1 MHLKCRYHPG
11 EGGSE
16 KSNVDWEARSLTET
30 MEGQR
35 AAQHASFS
43 ARRLLPQDKCNSAFG
58 GRACTPLVRGRA
70 QLTPSA
76 VEPGA
81 LRCAGTAIHEKLALS
96 AARRRLGAWRPQGPV
111 PAVPSWRS
119 ALGSI
124 IHRSAPAGFPHHAN
138 HEAPDT
144 ASPQPPCGASA
155 VPKACFDA
163 ATS

>member
-1 MHLKCRYHPG
+1 MHLERRYHPG

-16 KSNVDWEARSLTET
+16 KSNADWEARSLTET

-43 ARRLLPQDKCNSAFG
+43 ARRPLPQDKCSSAFG

-81 LRCAGTAIHEKLALS
+81 LRCAGTAIHEKLAFS
-96 AARRRLGAWRPQGPV
+96 ATRRRLGAWRPQGPA

-119 ALGSI
+119 ELGSI
-124 IHRSAPAGFPHHAN
+124 IHRSAPLGFRTMRTMRLRIPH
-138 HEAPDT
+138 
-144 ASPQPPCGASA
+144 SPQPPCGASA